1 MNLNLKILDRYDHRV
16 NIYKLVI
23 QLAERAHAITNGAP
37 VQVEISQAE
46 LGSCQLVEMEFLAKG
61 ESLRLIG
68 GEKADSVTR
77 ADQQENQTP
86 DSGNH

>member
-1 MNLNLKILDRYDHRV
+1 MNLNLKILDRYDYRV

-37 VQVEISQAE
+37 VQVEISETE

-68 GEKADSVTR
+68 GEKPDSGTQ
-77 ADQQENQTP
+77 ANPQENQAP
-86 DSGNH
+86 DSGNQ